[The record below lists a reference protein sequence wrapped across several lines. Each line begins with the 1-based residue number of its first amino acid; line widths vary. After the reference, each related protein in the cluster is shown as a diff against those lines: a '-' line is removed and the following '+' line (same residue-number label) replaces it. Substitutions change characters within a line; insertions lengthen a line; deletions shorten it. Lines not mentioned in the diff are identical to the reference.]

1 MCHAVKRTDECI
13 LCSGRR
19 QSQFSQYSFIS
30 SLTHRLAVAKS
41 LQSLELTCT
50 VDHAGQCTQVLGDRP
65 ITVLLG

>member
-19 QSQFSQYSFIS
+19 QSQFSQYSFTS

-41 LQSLELTCT
+41 LQSLALTCSL
-50 VDHAGQCTQVLGDRP
+50 Q
-65 ITVLLG
+65 